1 MYSRPVKSSKD
12 CQIWRRGKC
21 ILSAQKQHNQITE
34 NFSTFMP
41 MDDDNKLL
49 SDSELL
55 KYSTDDSDEKFH
67 QNNIDIVGDI
77 SLEVFF
83 IILACFINVIIVAI
97 IYICYHYKLGNVLG
111 KTITNEIHS
120 DDCRSYE

>member
-21 ILSAQKQHNQITE
+21 ILSAQKHHNQIAE

-55 KYSTDDSDEKFH
+55 KYSTDESDENFH
-67 QNNIDIVGDI
+67 QNNIDSVGDI

-97 IYICYHYKLGNVLG
+97 IYICYHYKHRSIIG

-120 DDCRSYE
+120 DDHHSFE

>member
-1 MYSRPVKSSKD
+1 M
-12 CQIWRRGKC
+12 
-21 ILSAQKQHNQITE
+21 SAQKHHIQIAE

-55 KYSTDDSDEKFH
+55 KYSTDESDEKFH
-67 QNNIDIVGDI
+67 QNNIDSVGDI

-83 IILACFINVIIVAI
+83 IILACFINVIIVNAFRWF
-97 IYICYHYKLGNVLG
+97 LGL
-111 KTITNEIHS
+111 
-120 DDCRSYE
+120 

>member
-21 ILSAQKQHNQITE
+21 ILIAQKQHNQITE

-55 KYSTDDSDEKFH
+55 KYSTDESDEKFH
-67 QNNIDIVGDI
+67 QNNIDSVGDI

-97 IYICYHYKLGNVLG
+97 IYICYHYKFGNVLG
-111 KTITNEIHS
+111 KSITNEIHS